1 MSKHNNSKHNNK
13 PQDMEQKDE
22 QPMNENQPAETAAE
36 TTPAEE
42 SNAEETAEQK
52 LQKELD
58 ATKEALEKEKKEYL
72 FLMAD
77 FDNYRKRVV
86 KEKGELIRNGAEKAM
101 KGILPVVDDFERG
114 LAATKDATDAA
125 AVYEG
130 MELIYNK
137 FVKYLAENGV
147 KAMDTSAG
155 VDFDADMHEAVAIV
169 PVPEDERKGKIIDTV
184 QKGYML
190 NDKVLRHAKVVVG
203 Q

>member
-1 MSKHNNSKHNNK
+1 MSKHSNSKHNNR
-13 PQDMEQKDE
+13 PQDMEQKVE
-22 QPMNENQPAETAAE
+22 QPMNENQTAETAAD
-36 TTPAEE
+36 TIPAEE

-86 KEKGELIRNGAEKAM
+86 KEKGDLIRNGAEKAM

-114 LAATKDATDAA
+114 LAATKDASDAA
-125 AVYEG
+125 AVHEG

-147 KAMDTSAG
+147 KAMDTPAG
-155 VDFDADMHEAVAIV
+155 ADFDADMHEAVAMV
-169 PVPEDERKGKIIDTV
+169 PVSEDERKGKIIDTV